1 VEAAGIHWF
10 INLNIKSMLPLHPLI
25 ANPLTHPIQIGP
37 VTEQKLLQFIN
48 LQNNDE
54 FKSLSHRVVNAA
66 ACGFAYFDIGNT
78 VTLSLNDFICFSNW
92 GVLYFSDNIF
102 TLYPY

>member
-1 VEAAGIHWF
+1 
-10 INLNIKSMLPLHPLI
+10 MLPHPPLI

-48 LQNNDE
+48 LQNNCE
-54 FKSLSHRVVNAA
+54 FKTLPHRVANAA